1 MKMRSSLRGQKKIL
15 SVKYDCSGLEN
26 SFEVILRNREDGNG
40 MRAYERLL
48 NYVVIHTT
56 SDESSETVPSTER
69 QFDLAH
75 KLRDEMAGLGIEDA
89 NVDANCYVMGHIPAT
104 PGCEDRPAIG
114 FIAHLDTAPDS
125 SGENVHPI
133 VHKDYSGEDVEL
145 GNGRMLTK
153 ALFPHLS
160 GLKGRTLITTD
171 GSTLLGA
178 DDKAGIAEIITM
190 AEEII
195 RSDVPHG
202 RICIA
207 FTPDEEI
214 GHGAELLDLEK
225 FGADF
230 AYTVDGGPE
239 NEIEYENFNAAKAV
253 FDIRGVSVHPGD
265 AKNRMVNAALV
276 ACEISGMLPSAET
289 PAHTEGREG
298 FYHLTDING
307 NVENAVISYIIR
319 DHDAGLFDAKIGTL
333 RKIEKTINEKYG
345 DGTVVLTVT
354 DQYRN
359 MIEKIRPHMHIVD
372 TAKKCIFMQ
381 RLEVLDV
388 PVRGGTDG
396 AQLSYR
402 GLPCPNLGT
411 GGYAFH
417 GPLEHITAE
426 GMDTVVN
433 ILCQIVKEYAKQ

>member
-1 MKMRSSLRGQKKIL
+1 
-15 SVKYDCSGLEN
+15 
-26 SFEVILRNREDGNG
+26 

-56 SDESSETVPSTER
+56 SDEESETVPSTKR
-69 QFDLAH
+69 QFDLAYML
-75 KLRDEMAGLGIEDA
+75 KDEMEKLGIGDA
-89 NVDANCYVMGHIPAT
+89 SVDGNCYVMGHIPAS
-104 PGCEDRPAIG
+104 PGCEDKPKIG

-125 SGENVHPI
+125 SGEDVHPVI
-133 VHKDYSGEDVEL
+133 HDNYDGGDVEL
-145 GNGRMLTK
+145 GNGRSLTG

-178 DDKAGIAEIITM
+178 DDKAGIAEIMTM

-195 RSDVPHG
+195 NKEIPHG
-202 RICIA
+202 EICIA

-214 GHGAELLDLEK
+214 GHGAELLNLEK

-265 AKNRMVNAALV
+265 AKNRMINAALV
-276 ACEISGMLPSAET
+276 ACEIAAMLPSAET
-289 PAHTEGREG
+289 PAHTENREG

-307 NVENAVISYIIR
+307 NVENAVLAYIVR
-319 DHDAGLFDAKIGTL
+319 DHDAGLFDAKIKTL
-333 RKIEKTINEKYG
+333 RKIEQTINEKYG
-345 DGTVVLTVT
+345 DGTVILTVVG
-354 DQYRN
+354 QYRN
-359 MIEKIRPHMHIVD
+359 MIEMIRPHMHIVD
-372 TAKKCIFMQ
+372 TAKKCIAEQ
-381 RLEVLDV
+381 GLEVLDV

-426 GMDTVVN
+426 GMDAVVR
-433 ILCQIVKEYAKQ
+433 ILCSIVREYAMQ